1 MVSLMSSNDP
11 KADFRNNKKR
21 PNKTAAKSA
30 DGPNWFRGALWVPV
44 MNRKG

>member
-21 PNKTAAKSA
+21 PNKTVVSA
-30 DGPNWFRGALWVPV
+30 DRPNWFRGALWVPV